1 MPLHSPVLS
10 DLMPGHQIR
19 EDDSMTD
26 PQNSQIIIGVD
37 THKLTHVAVAIDSH
51 GKRLSEKHVSANTQ
65 GYGGMVS
72 FFRDSQ
78 SFWH

>member
-1 MPLHSPVLS
+1 
-10 DLMPGHQIR
+10 
-19 EDDSMTD
+19 MTD

-65 GYGGMVS
+65 GYIELEEWSRS
-72 FFRDSQ
+72 FGTVKLLALKVRGPMELGSAVI
-78 SFWH
+78 